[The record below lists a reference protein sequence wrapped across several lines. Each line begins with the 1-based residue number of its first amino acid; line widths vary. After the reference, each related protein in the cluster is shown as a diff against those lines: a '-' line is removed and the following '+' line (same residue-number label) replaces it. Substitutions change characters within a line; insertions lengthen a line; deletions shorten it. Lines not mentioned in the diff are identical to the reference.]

1 MSARIAGEDLVVSGT
16 AVAVPWSEDAALVL
30 TSVDVNGADAVA
42 LVPRADGHVTAGR
55 DLGGQRRDAV
65 VFNQATVRS
74 GCWRVAENTADI
86 LLARAAAVGVV
97 EMAAAAE
104 VLQLT
109 VGYAKEREQFG
120 VPIASFQVV
129 QHHLASLAG
138 NVAALQAAAH
148 LAVRALSEGDV
159 RSAAAAKVV
168 RRSQRERPGA
178 LPIRCTLHSPVYLKA
193 TSAIRC
199 SVVSLPATTHTGWP
213 TGRSLWARWRRSS
226 STSCA
231 TWSAGSTT
239 FDVGTSIRMCSR
251 RFGGGSTSSFWR

>member
-168 RRSQRERPGA
+168 ASESAGAAWRVAHQVHGAIGLTLEHSLHWWTHRLMAWRDEFGSER
-178 LPIRCTLHSPVYLKA
+178 Y
-193 TSAIRC
+193 
-199 SVVSLPATTHTGWP
+199 
-213 TGRSLWARWRRSS
+213 WARWLGENVVG
-226 STSCA
+226 
-231 TWSAGSTT
+231 AGA
-239 FDVGTSIRMCSR
+239 DAWAELIPA
-251 RFGGGSTSSFWR
+251 